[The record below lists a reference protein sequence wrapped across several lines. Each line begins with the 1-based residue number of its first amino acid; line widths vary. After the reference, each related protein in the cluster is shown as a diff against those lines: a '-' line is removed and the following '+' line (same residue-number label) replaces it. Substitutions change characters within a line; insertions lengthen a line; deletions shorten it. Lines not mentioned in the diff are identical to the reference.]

1 MNVLAIIKLELC
13 KMRDTLMGSANTDSQ
28 KEKEKEKEVAS
39 SWDYASL
46 RDTK

>member
-13 KMRDTLMGSANTDSQ
+13 KMRNTLMGSASTDSQ
-28 KEKEKEKEVAS
+28 KEKEKEVAS
-39 SWDYASL
+39 NWDYANM